1 MNDNESQKVAPMQTY
16 NADTPV
22 GRQINGILELVAAME
37 NIAISLKSRTAAYS
51 IPLSS
56 DVFVE
61 KASSDDM
68 CGLEMVLFQARLRLE
83 KAAVDIETTMRGL
96 QI

>member
-1 MNDNESQKVAPMQTY
+1 MDDDKSVPMQTY

-22 GRQINGILELVAAME
+22 GRQINGILDLVAVVE
-37 NIAISLKSRTAAYS
+37 NIAVSLKSRTSAYS
-51 IPLSS
+51 IPLSA
-56 DVFVE
+56 DVFAE
-61 KASSDDM
+61 KAFGDDM
-68 CGLEMVLFQARLRLE
+68 CALELVLFQARLRLE